1 MAKYIFVTG
10 GVVSSLGKGIASASI
25 GLLLKSRGLTV
36 TLQKLDPYINVDPGT
51 MSPYQHGE
59 VYVTEDGAETD
70 LDLGHYERF
79 TGQTMTKDNN
89 VTAGRIYYSVIMKER
104 RGDYLGG
111 TVQVVPHITDEI
123 KRSITTLASQ
133 DHVDV
138 VIVEVGGT
146 VGDIEGLPFLEAI
159 RQLRNEVG
167 RGNAINVHLTLVP
180 YIRAADELKTKP
192 TQHSVGKLREIGL
205 QADILLCRTEKPFSD
220 GVRSKIAQFC
230 NVAPEAVIQ
239 ALDVKDVY
247 EVPLMFNQ
255 QHLDDTILRLLELS
269 QPRHDLSGWRTQV
282 VERALHPKQEVT
294 IAVVGKYIQLQDAY
308 KSIYEA
314 LRHGGL
320 AHDASVQVQRVD
332 AEEIEKEGAAKAL
345 AGVHGLLIPG
355 GFGHRG
361 IEGKLAAIRFARER
375 RIPFLGICL
384 GMQCAVIEFARTV
397 CGLKGANSTEFDP
410 KTPHPVISLLEE
422 QQGVTVKGGTMR
434 LGASVCRVRA
444 DTRTFSAYQRQE
456 ISERHRHRYEVNNRY
471 RERFE
476 QAGLVIAGT
485 YERGDLVEII
495 ELKDHPWFVAGQF
508 HPEFKSRPL
517 DPHPLFHA
525 FVAAALKQRAASG
538 KRQATSGKQQ
548 AASSTQHTPPQN
560 APHNRAHPPIV
571 VAGVADPPRR
581 VAEAHST
588 QKKARR
594 QLTAAKRRAAKT

>member
-25 GLLLKSRGLTV
+25 GLLLKSRGLKV

-89 VTAGRIYYSVIMKER
+89 VTAGRIYYSVIEKER

-123 KRSITTLASQ
+123 KRSITKLAAK
-133 DHVDV
+133 DAVDL

-205 QADILLCRTEKPFSD
+205 QADVLLCRTERPFAES
-220 GVRSKIAQFC
+220 VRNKIAQFC

-247 EVPLMFNQ
+247 EVPLMFSD
-255 QHLDDTILRLLELS
+255 QHLDATILRMLELS
-269 QPRHDLSGWRTQV
+269 CPKQDLQAWRTQV
-282 VERALHPKQEVT
+282 VERARHPKAQAR

-314 LRHGGL
+314 LRHAGL
-320 AHDASVQVQRVD
+320 ANDATVEVKRVD
-332 AEEIEKEGAAKAL
+332 SEQIEREGAAAIL
-345 AGVHGLLIPG
+345 GDVDGLLVPG

-361 IEGKLAAIRFARER
+361 IEGKLEAIRHARETAL
-375 RIPFLGICL
+375 PFFGICL
-384 GMQCAVIEFARTV
+384 GMQCAVIEIARDL
-397 CGLKGANSTEFDP
+397 CGLKEANSTEFNL

-422 QQGVTVKGGTMR
+422 QEGVSAKGGTMR
-434 LGASVCRVRA
+434 LGACACRLTKGTKA
-444 DTRTFSAYQRQE
+444 HKAYGKAE
-456 ISERHRHRYEVNNRY
+456 IRERHRHRYEVSNRY
-471 RERFE
+471 RDALAK
-476 QAGLVIAGT
+476 AGLLVAGV
-485 YERGDLVEII
+485 YEPGDLVEII
-495 ELKDHPWFVAGQF
+495 ELKDHPWFIAGQF
-508 HPEFKSRPL
+508 HPEFRSRPL
-517 DPHPLFHA
+517 EPHPLFRS
-525 FVAAALKQRAASG
+525 FIEASL
-538 KRQATSGKQQ
+538 
-548 AASSTQHTPPQN
+548 
-560 APHNRAHPPIV
+560 AH
-571 VAGVADPPRR
+571 
-581 VAEAHST
+581 
-588 QKKARR
+588 
-594 QLTAAKRRAAKT
+594 AKTGGRPDKPAPVHRPVGSQT

>member
-10 GVVSSLGKGIASASI
+10 GVVSSLGKGIACASI
-25 GLLLKSRGLTV
+25 GLLRKSRGLKG

-59 VYVTEDGAETD
+59 VYVTDDGAETD

-89 VTAGRIYYSVIMKER
+89 VTAGRIYYSVITKER
-104 RGDYLGG
+104 KGDYLGG

-123 KRSITTLASQ
+123 KRSITKLAKGS
-133 DHVDV
+133 DVDV

-205 QADILLCRTEKPFSD
+205 QADILLCRTEKPFAEA
-220 GVRSKIAQFC
+220 VRGKIAQFC
-230 NVAPEAVIQ
+230 NVEPTAVIQ

-247 EVPLMFNQ
+247 EVPLMFGQ
-255 QHLDDTILRLLELS
+255 QKLDDTILRMLELRCPS
-269 QPRHDLSGWRTQV
+269 HDLGHWKTEV
-282 VERALHPKQEVT
+282 VERGQQPTRQVQ

-320 AHDASVQVQRVD
+320 ANKAAVTVKRVD
-332 AEEIEKEGAAKAL
+332 SEQIERDSAEAL
-345 AGVHGLLIPG
+345 LGDVQGILIPG

-361 IEGKLAAIRFARER
+361 IEGKLSAIRYAREQ

-384 GMQCAVIEFARTV
+384 GMQCAVIEFARNV
-397 CGLKGANSTEFDP
+397 CNFERANSTEFDP

-422 QQGVTVKGGTMR
+422 QEGVSAKGGTMR
-434 LGASVCRVRA
+434 LGASVCHLIKGTKA
-444 DTRTFSAYQRQE
+444 YAAYQQAE
-456 ISERHRHRYEVNNRY
+456 IAERHRHRYEVNNAY
-471 RERFE
+471 RTQFTK
-476 QAGLVIAGT
+476 AGLIVAAT
-485 YERGDLVEII
+485 YNPGDLVEIV

-517 DPHPLFHA
+517 APHPLFRD
-525 FVAAALKQRAASG
+525 FVAACLDEKGARGVRRGAG
-538 KRQATSGKQQ
+538 ERKRVG
-548 AASSTQHTPPQN
+548 H
-560 APHNRAHPPIV
+560 R
-571 VAGVADPPRR
+571 
-581 VAEAHST
+581 
-588 QKKARR
+588 
-594 QLTAAKRRAAKT
+594 KR